1 VTQKIKLNPNLVN
14 QLQLDPQINE
24 NSEKYKNMTVKS
36 KLKAK
41 RQLANEKRS
50 LASTYFGQI
59 MLQFEVKDY
68 IMTSYSFK

>member
-41 RQLANEKRS
+41 RQLANEKWS